1 MPSFAAGRWTVAA
14 AIYLRSD
21 RPVAY
26 LSAIGQ

>member
-1 MPSFAAGRWTVAA
+1 MPSFAGRWTVAA